1 MNYIP
6 LEDYKQGWIFRH
18 KEMPVPEEIRADI
31 KPLADD
37 SAQQFWRQYLS
48 KEATHAAHFL
58 GDDWPAKQGVWLDS
72 GKWQDIWEG
81 DSNELPELIA
91 DHCQW
96 DDNTVV
102 YFCYDL
108 HNVIQ
113 TSWKLFRCYWKN
125 FLFYDDS
132 VFLIGKKRSQVV
144 RFESDG
150 TFEVGNRP
158 K

>member
-1 MNYIP
+1 MNYIA
-6 LEDYKQGWIFRH
+6 LQDYKQGWIFRH
-18 KEMPVPEEIRADI
+18 KDMPVPDETLLHI

-37 SAQQFWRQYLS
+37 SAQQFWRQQLS
-48 KEATHAAHFL
+48 KEATHASHFL
-58 GDDWPAKQGVWLDS
+58 GDDWPAKNGTWLEK
-72 GKWQDIWEG
+72 GEWQSLWEA
-81 DSNELPELIA
+81 DDNHLPELIQQ
-91 DHCQW
+91 HCQW

-108 HNVIQ
+108 HNIIQ
-113 TSWKLFRCYWKN
+113 TTWKIFKQHWKN

-132 VFLIGKKRSQVV
+132 VFLLAKKRHQAV

-150 TFEVGNRP
+150 YFEIGNKP